1 MAQFGNLDTEEL
13 NKRVVLKKEFFRSES
28 ICVKTFTWP
37 MADPDKNT
45 FVIVNLST
53 NEAVDIFKKK
63 SKIIGFQGDL
73 SNLILSKSETHISF
87 FGKRLDVLFH
97 ESLLQ
102 TSTRLYATDDYVLR
116 DMNEFSDASSFTKS
130 ALRGWEAQ
138 YWFNEE
144 ENRFEEWHL
153 DEPSISGRGRKIRV
167 TSKRHLKMIINQL
180 NSKLKKQS

>member
-13 NKRVVLKKEFFRSES
+13 NKRVVLKRDFFREKS

-45 FVIVNLST
+45 FIIVNLST
-53 NEAVDIFKKK
+53 SEALEIFKKR

-97 ESLLQ
+97 ESLLD
-102 TSTRLYATDDYVLR
+102 SNNCLYKADEAVLSY
-116 DMNEFSDASSFTKS
+116 MNQYEDASFMIDATLS
-130 ALRGWEAQ
+130 GWRES
-138 YWFNEE
+138 YWFNKEY
-144 ENRFEEWHL
+144 NRYEQWHL
-153 DEPSISGRGRKIRV
+153 SEPAVSGTSRTIRV
-167 TSKRHLKMIINQL
+167 TSIRHLKMIMNQL